1 MAILTWDGIGE
12 RVYETGVD
20 RGVLYIPNS
29 SGVYNNGVAWN
40 GLTSVTESPSGAE
53 PSAQY
58 ADNVKY
64 LNLFSAEEF
73 GATIEAFTYPDEFAP
88 FDGLGVPSP
97 GVTIGQQSRKSF
109 GLSFRTRIG
118 NDLDGDAHGYKL
130 HMIYGCSASPSERA
144 YSTVNDSP
152 EAITFS
158 WELTTVPVAVAGYTP
173 TSIITVDST
182 QVSAGDLAEL
192 EQFLYGTAGTDPSLP
207 TPAAVLA
214 IFSGAL
220 TEVTPTAPTYDSGT
234 KVITIPSVTGVTYY
248 MDGVVLT
255 SGAQPAI
262 TEDKIV
268 TAMPNTGYK
277 FPAVVDDDWF
287 FDF

>member
-173 TSIITVDST
+173 TSIITIDST
-182 QVSAGDLAEL
+182 QVSSSDLTEL

-268 TAMPNTGYK
+268 TAMPGIGYK

>member
-182 QVSAGDLAEL
+182 QVSASDLAEL

-248 MDGVVLT
+248 MDGVALT